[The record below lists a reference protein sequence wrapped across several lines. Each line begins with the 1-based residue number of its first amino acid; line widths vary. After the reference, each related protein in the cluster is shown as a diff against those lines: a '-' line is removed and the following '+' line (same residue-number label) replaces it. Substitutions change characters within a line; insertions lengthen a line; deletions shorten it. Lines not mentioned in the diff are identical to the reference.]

1 MQVVLDSNVLLV
13 SIPRSSVYRPIFDAL
28 LQKRFGLVISTEI
41 LAEYEELIE
50 QKANGIVAANIA
62 EMLINLENVH
72 FQEIYFK
79 WNLIEKDPDDDK
91 FADVTIA
98 SGADYLVTEDRHF
111 NVLRTLDFPKVTVI
125 GAGEFLQIIQS

>member
-1 MQVVLDSNVLLV
+1 
-13 SIPRSSVYRPIFDAL
+13 
-28 LQKRFGLVISTEI
+28 
-41 LAEYEELIE
+41 
-50 QKANGIVAANIA
+50 
-62 EMLINLENVH
+62 MLINLENVY

-79 WNLIEKDPDDDK
+79 WNLIEKDPDDNK